1 MSAVSL
7 EHTSESVE
15 LLSDQISTLVRERQR
30 MRASG
35 GDEVTLEQNRR
46 EIADLQQRL
55 SKALIQRYRHAA
67 A

>member
-15 LLSDQISTLVRERQR
+15 LLTDRISILVRERQH
-30 MRASG
+30 MRASAA
-35 GDEVTLEQNRR
+35 DEATLEQNRR

-55 SKALIQRYRHAA
+55 SKALIQRYLPAA